1 VTRLEGKTLV
11 VRETQAMVKRKALV
25 VELSALTLR
34 IRLKGARWS
43 YEVDYESIF
52 VLGARKAADQQR
64 DERAAQKRRRRGW
77 R

>member
-43 YEVDYESIF
+43 YDVDYESIF

>member
-1 VTRLEGKTLV
+1 MTRLEGKTLV

-43 YEVDYESIF
+43 YEVDYESLF
-52 VLGARKAADQQR
+52 ALGARKAEDRQR
-64 DERAAQKRRRRGW
+64 DERAAQNRFRRGW

>member
-1 VTRLEGKTLV
+1 MTRLEGQTRV
-11 VRETQAMVKRKALV
+11 VRETQTIVKRKALV

-52 VLGARKAADQQR
+52 LLGAKKSADQQR
-64 DERAAQKRRRRGW
+64 EERAAQNRRRRS
-77 R
+77 RR

>member
-1 VTRLEGKTLV
+1 MTRLEGQTLV
-11 VRETQAMVKRKALV
+11 VRETQAMVKHKALV
-25 VELSALTLR
+25 VELSALTQR

-52 VLGARKAADQQR
+52 VLGPRKAADQQR